1 MPVNR
6 MVQALDDIETDVK
19 DLIYFIDIYK
29 AGVEAPRIDV
39 ELSRVLMRIL
49 VTDRQGE
56 DASRHRLDEA
66 RARQG
71 GGSEEVRLRGPSTG
85 IAVVRL
91 WTAIEAAMNDVC
103 RARLELDGY
112 WRKANSLEGVM
123 ADLGKFLA
131 KSDRDQV
138 SFVLE
143 ELAKKSGARGQPGV
157 GRFQK
162 MLKELDL
169 GGGIARPIRKRIL
182 WLAEAR
188 HVLVHRQGQV
198 DKKFLDAYPGTGK
211 QPGDK
216 LVVREHEFARS
227 VAAVHAYVDNVG
239 MRLERAGL
247 ATERQERA
255 ARYAQLVAE
264 MEKHDADAGEA

>member
-1 MPVNR
+1 MANR
-6 MVQALDDIETDVK
+6 MVQALDDIETDIE
-19 DLIYFIDIYK
+19 DLTHFISTYI
-29 AGVEAPRIDV
+29 AGVESVKNDRDMTELILSITRAPERRAKMEA
-39 ELSRVLMRIL
+39 ELAALAPALAKAEGLKKSGYEYLF
-49 VTDRQGE
+49 
-56 DASRHRLDEA
+56 
-66 RARQG
+66 
-71 GGSEEVRLRGPSTG
+71 G

-91 WTAIEAAMNDVC
+91 WTALEAAMNDVC

-131 KSDRDQV
+131 RSDRDQV

-143 ELAKKSGARGQPGV
+143 EITKKSGARGQPGV
-157 GRFQK
+157 GRFQNL
-162 MLKELDL
+162 LKELAL

-182 WLAEAR
+182 WLSEAR

-198 DKKFLDAYPGTGK
+198 DQKFLDAYPGTGK

-239 MRLERAGL
+239 MRLEKAGL
-247 ATERQERA
+247 AEERPERA
-255 ARYAQLVAE
+255 TRYAQLVASMVE
-264 MEKHDADAGEA
+264 HDAAVGDA